1 MAGKGEV
8 AWTDQG
14 ELRVRVTAV
23 PERGKA
29 NDAVI
34 GLLTSRLDVPQR
46 EVRIGVGMG
55 SQRKLVEL
63 PLSRAEVARRLESPA
78 AP

>member
-14 ELRVRVTAV
+14 ELRVRVAAV

-34 GLLTSRLDVPQR
+34 GPLASRLGVPQR
-46 EVRIGVGMG
+46 EVRIVVGLR
-55 SQRKLVEL
+55 SRRKLVEL

-78 AP
+78 TP